1 MIICKN
7 CMVYERNGQIFT
19 FYSEKYK
26 KDVTVCMVSGEEVTR
41 DDGGECGVCGSEGE
55 IRDKGDK

>member
-1 MIICKN
+1 
-7 CMVYERNGQIFT
+7 MVYERNGQIFT

-41 DDGGECGVCGSEGE
+41 DDGGDCGVCGSEGV